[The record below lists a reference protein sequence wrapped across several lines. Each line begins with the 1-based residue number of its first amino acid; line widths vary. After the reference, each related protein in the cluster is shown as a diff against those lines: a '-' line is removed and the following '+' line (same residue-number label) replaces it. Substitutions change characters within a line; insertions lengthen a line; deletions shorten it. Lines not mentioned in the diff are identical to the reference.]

1 MPTPAD
7 SIEEFKVGTN
17 NQTADFNASAGAQV
31 QLVTKRGQNQWHGTG
46 YEYYL
51 DNAWGANGFNNN
63 ASDSPKPSY
72 HYNRFGGS
80 IGGPIISK
88 NVLGGKWYF
97 FANYEGFRW
106 NNSTTVTRAVPSA
119 AMDEGILQ
127 FGGTAYNLNPTPVT
141 YNGPATAVLTPGQ
154 IVQPAGVSCGCV
166 RPAGP
171 GNQPDAASHLDHVHA
186 SVQHIDLRRLI

>member
-1 MPTPAD
+1 MADRPALCPRL
-7 SIEEFKVGTN
+7 
-17 NQTADFNASAGAQV
+17 QTASKSLRWAPITKPPISIASAGAQV

-106 NNSTTVTRAVPSA
+106 
-119 AMDEGILQ
+119 Q
-127 FGGTAYNLNPTPVT
+127 
-141 YNGPATAVLTPGQ
+141 
-154 IVQPAGVSCGCV
+154 
-166 RPAGP
+166 
-171 GNQPDAASHLDHVHA
+171 
-186 SVQHIDLRRLI
+186 